1 MRTLSPCQTFVCK
14 WTNNNVLHMHTFVK
28 RYSFVFVHV
37 AANTQPM
44 FPYAIF
50 LCLAVVCKCVFISF
64 FLFFH
69 FFYLFLVQVT
79 FFILLLL
86 LLLVLLF
93 AFHAASLSW
102 LQHFFLLD
110 CVVFSIHLCL
120 YLCSCIHTHT
130 HTHRRRGR
138 EREDGKKN
146 NTL

>member
-64 FLFFH
+64 F
-69 FFYLFLVQVT
+69 
-79 FFILLLL
+79 FFIFLFVPCSSYFFSILLLLL

-120 YLCSCIHTHT
+120 YLCSCIHTCT
-130 HTHRRRGR
+130 HSTK
-138 EREDGKKN
+138 ERAGERKCKKKE
-146 NTL
+146 